1 LGGTT
6 TRLDGEEVLGNG
18 ATASTAGALKLNAPD
33 VPESAPAED
42 RALGFASGFETVFV
56 ATLAEEFLVDAP
68 LKSALES
75 FLTTG
80 CEGLLTLAEVFE
92 TAISL
97 PATFFDSEGF
107 EEEFSTA
114 RAEVFV
120 FATAL
125 VPDAGSA
132 LAWRSLR
139 PAVHPTELKAIA
151 PAKT

>member
-1 LGGTT
+1 
-6 TRLDGEEVLGNG
+6 LDDEDVLGNG

-33 VPESAPAED
+33 APESALAED
-42 RALGFASGFETVFV
+42 RPLDFTSGFDPVLV
-56 ATLAEEFLVDAP
+56 ATFAVAFLAAAP

-80 CEGLLTLAEVFE
+80 CEGLLALVEDLATTTSLTAAFFE
-92 TAISL
+92 
-97 PATFFDSEGF
+97 SEGF

-125 VPDAGSA
+125 APDAGSA
-132 LAWRSLR
+132 LA
-139 PAVHPTELKAIA
+139 
-151 PAKT
+151 